1 MSKKR
6 LQKLSISGYKSIR
19 ELNDFEIRPLNV
31 LIGAN
36 GAGKSNLISFFR
48 LLNAIFQQRLQV
60 YSAQKGG
67 AEKLL
72 YYGSKTTGHI
82 KVELRFDSDL
92 SNIENGFEFK
102 LVPAD
107 DNRVIFEYDTMLI
120 YNSEDGSQE
129 YAQLGDGHFES
140 IATNTHVFPNAKS
153 KSAQWYIAIREV
165 LGNLLVYHFHDTSDT
180 AYMKNQQDLHDN
192 RYLKSDG
199 TNIAPYLYYLKQIH
213 PDYYQRIVK
222 TIQRV
227 APFFDDFVLEP
238 MQLDREMIRF
248 EWRDKNSLDMTFSAH
263 DLSDGTLRFICL
275 ATLLMQ
281 PELPSL
287 IVIDEPELGL
297 HPFAKNLLAGL
308 LRSAST
314 KTQII
319 IATQSAGFVSQ
330 FVPEDVIVVSRQD
343 GKSTFE
349 RLDSS
354 ALEEWMQEY
363 SLGELWEKN
372 VIGGRPQ
379 RESI

>member
-48 LLNAIFQQRLQV
+48 LLNAIFQKRLQV
-60 YSAQKGG
+60 YVAQKGG
-67 AEKLL
+67 ADKFL
-72 YYGSKTTGHI
+72 YYGRKKTT
-82 KVELRFDSDL
+82 KLDFRLDFDDDKPAEANSYRVE
-92 SNIENGFEFK
+92 II
-102 LVPAD
+102 PTAD
-107 DNRVIFEYDTMLI
+107 DKLAFEHEILYWPNDH
-120 YNSEDGSQE
+120 SSSF
-129 YAQLGDGHFES
+129 LGTLGEFETELLRD
-140 IATNTHVFPNAKS
+140 IE
-153 KSAQWYIAIREV
+153 IRNDEEPDIIET
-165 LGNLLVYHFHDTSDT
+165 LRSWRIYHFDDTSDT
-180 AYMKNQQDLHDN
+180 AYMKNYQDLYDIRH
-192 RYLKSDG
+192 LKTDG
-199 TNIAPYLYYLKQIH
+199 RNIAPYLYHLQQKH

-227 APFFDDFVLEP
+227 TPFFDDFALEP
-238 MQLDREMIRF
+238 IERVKEEIRL
-248 EWRDKNSLDMTFSAH
+248 EWREKGSLDMTFSAH

-275 ATLLMQ
+275 TTLLMQ

-330 FVPEDVIVVSRQD
+330 FAPEDVVIVSRKD
-343 GKSTFE
+343 GQSTFE